1 MLWEFSSQ
9 QLRPKMVEEN
19 ANMNEKVKHRAKV
32 LLIHPPLTTP
42 VVEPPSLEPPLG
54 LAYLAALLEKEGHE
68 VKILDAVASG
78 VRNIKRDGDYVRV
91 GLDDSDIQSY
101 VREFA
106 PQIVGVSAAFT
117 ETANDSHRVASLV
130 KEVDKNVLVVFG
142 GAHTTA
148 LPEVVLADENV
159 DIVVKG
165 EGEATLLELVQ
176 SYGNREAIYKLPG
189 TVVRGEGGIVHNPDR
204 PFIVDLDTLPFPAY
218 HLLPMEVYLH
228 KSKYYLNDWAMR
240 PPRLNVVTSRGCP
253 GRCVFCSIHG
263 IWGFGWRARSPKNV
277 VDEVESLV
285 KRWGIGEVAFQDD
298 NITLD
303 KERMM
308 AICDKMLQRKLNIRW
323 CTPNGVAIWTLD
335 EELIRKMR
343 QGGCWR
349 LSFGIESVWPD
360 TQKFIGKR
368 IPIEKVNKAIKWA
381 NSCGIWTHGTFVIGF
396 PFEPIESIEATINY
410 AVNSELD
417 FAHLYLATPY
427 PGTELNKI
435 VVHENLLPKDVKRWS
450 VNKAEW
456 DTKFISRDELNQV
469 RTQAYSRI
477 LNRRMKRYIN
487 PLRLMRK
494 VKSWEDLKF
503 LLRLIRVAIN
513 IRISLKRSGELL
525 THWKG
530 FK

>member
-1 MLWEFSSQ
+1 MTALEN
-9 QLRPKMVEEN
+9 PKT
-19 ANMNEKVKHRAKV
+19 RV

-42 VVEPPSLEPPLG
+42 VVEAPSLEPPLG
-54 LAYLAALLEKEGHE
+54 LAYLAAMLEREGYE

-106 PQIVGVSAAFT
+106 PHLVGVSAAFT
-117 ETANDSHRVASLV
+117 ETAADSHHVARLV
-130 KEVDKNVLVVFG
+130 KEVDREILVVFG

-148 LPEVVLADENV
+148 LPETVLADDNV

-176 SYGNREAIYKLPG
+176 SIGDRKGIYRLPG
-189 TVVRGEGGIVHNPDR
+189 TVVRGDSGIVHNPDR
-204 PFIVDLDTLPFPAY
+204 EFIPDMDSLPFPAY

-228 KSKYYLNDWAMR
+228 KGEYYMNDWAMR

-277 VDEVESLV
+277 VDEIESLV
-285 KRWGIGEVAFQDD
+285 RDWGIGEVAFQDD

-308 AICDKMLQRKLNIRW
+308 AICDEIIARRLKIRW

-349 LSFGIESVWPD
+349 LSFGIESVWPE
-360 TQKFIGKR
+360 TQKFVGKR
-368 IPIEKVNKAIKWA
+368 IPVEKVNNAIRWA
-381 NSCGIWTHGTFVIGF
+381 NNSGIWTHGTFIIGF
-396 PFEPIESIEATINY
+396 PLEPLESIKATVDY
-410 AVNSELD
+410 AVNSDLD
-417 FAHLYLATPY
+417 FAHVYLATPY
-427 PGTELNKI
+427 PGTELHDI
-435 VVHENLLPKDVKRWS
+435 VVKEGLLPDDIKRWS

-456 DTKFISRDELNQV
+456 DTRYLSREELNRI
-469 RTQAYSRI
+469 RTETYSRI
-477 LNRRMKRYIN
+477 LAKRMKRYLN
-487 PLRLMRK
+487 PVRVLRK
-494 VKSWEDLKF
+494 VKSWDDF
-503 LLRLIRVAIN
+503 VFFLRLVKVAVNMKIGL
-513 IRISLKRSGELL
+513 SRSGELL

-530 FK
+530 DK